1 VTADEVYR
9 TIQIVCSKNQS
20 GYVTPD
26 QFNLIIKLGGL
37 GFLDYLLGQVEQYQ
51 PGRPQ
56 PRVALGMSKTI
67 RLSLAAVIDPI
78 SPIVIDG
85 TGLAPYPA
93 NLQMVDAMFT
103 TDMKRIRF
111 VQQNKLGSYLNS
123 SVTPVATNPIFLI
136 DSAGFQFYPITLGG
150 AKISYVHTPV
160 DIIWGFSNNP
170 NGDPIYNPATSVD
183 PEWYDADIMQVIV
196 RALALIGVNL
206 QAPQVQQYAQMIKMQ
221 GQ

>member
-9 TIQIVCSKNQS
+9 TIQLACSKNQS
-20 GYVTPD
+20 GYIDPD

-78 SPIVIDG
+78 SSLAIDG
-85 TGLAPYPA
+85 TGLSPYPA

-103 TDMKRIRF
+103 TDMKKIRF
-111 VQQNKLGSYLNS
+111 VQQNKLDSYLNS
-123 SVTPVATNPIFLI
+123 SITPIDTNPIFLI
-136 DSAGFQFYPITLGG
+136 DSAGFQFYPITLGT

-160 DIIWGFSNNP
+160 EVIWGFNNNP
-170 NGDPIYNPATSVD
+170 NGDPIYDPTTSVD
-183 PEWYDADIMQVIV
+183 PEWYDADMMQVIV

-206 QAPQVQQYAQMIKMQ
+206 QAAQVQQYAQMIKTQ